1 MNLKQNTDSK
11 TDYNFIKK
19 IGDLTDDGVCVYNMQ
34 TSNFIYVNQNFL
46 NIFEIQHEDLFH
58 NSSLILQIISA
69 EDTPYLKNR
78 FEELV
83 ETGCIN
89 TTEFRLK
96 FDNDAIKHLTCDV
109 LILQNRNFVTAF
121 VKDISMAKRHED
133 YLIKYTAQKDT
144 MLDMLTHNLSGPLQ
158 LSKDLIAS
166 IHKGYSQNDYKN
178 LSRLIEIM
186 QENTQQCIDIVNDF
200 LREEHFESL
209 RTYVRKTRFD
219 VMEKIKVTVDKMR
232 AMNKDK
238 TFVITSELSSLNI
251 NSDAVKFFQIIHNV
265 LSNAIKFTRENGKIE
280 IEVTEDETFYT
291 ICIKDNGVGISEA
304 LKPLVFHER
313 IKGHVG
319 LKGEKSSGLG
329 LFIAK
334 KLVEVMD
341 GEIWFD
347 NNVSEGASF
356 YIKLLKE

>member
-1 MNLKQNTDSK
+1 MEITA
-11 TDYNFIKK
+11 DYNFIKK
-19 IGDLTDDGVCVYNMQ
+19 VGQLTDDGICVYDLQ
-34 TSNFIYVNQNFL
+34 THRFVYVNENFL
-46 NIFEIQHEDLFH
+46 KIFQLPHTDLFS
-58 NSSLILQIISA
+58 NSSLVLQIIAA
-69 EDTPYLKNR
+69 EDTPYLKSR
-78 FEELV
+78 FQELV

-96 FDNDAIKHLTCDV
+96 FNDGSVKHLTCDV
-109 LILQNRNFVTAF
+109 LILENKNLVTAF

-158 LSKDLIAS
+158 LSKDLLSS
-166 IHKGYSQNDYKN
+166 IKKGHSENKFEN
-178 LSRLIEIM
+178 VSRLIEIM

-232 AMNKDK
+232 TMNKDK
-238 TFVITSELSSLNI
+238 SFIITSELTSLNI

-265 LSNAIKFTRENGKIE
+265 LSNSIKFTRENGRIE
-280 IEVTEDETFYT
+280 IEVREDEKFYT
-291 ICIKDNGVGISEA
+291 ICIGDNGIGISDE
-304 LKPLVFHER
+304 LKPLVFYER
-313 IKGHVG
+313 LKGRVG

-341 GEIWFD
+341 GEIWFESD
-347 NNVSEGASF
+347 ERLGSSF
-356 YIKLLKE
+356 YIKLPKE